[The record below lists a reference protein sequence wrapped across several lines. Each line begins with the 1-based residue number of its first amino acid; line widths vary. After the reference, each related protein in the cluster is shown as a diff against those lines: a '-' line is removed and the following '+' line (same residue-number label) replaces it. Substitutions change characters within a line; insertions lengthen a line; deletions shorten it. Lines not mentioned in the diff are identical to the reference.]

1 MRGKGRRS
9 IKSNVVARLQGEK
22 FDNGIKNK
30 SLFFRRFSKKNS
42 RFRPSHHVSIS
53 RLIHDSLALRHFSS
67 LFPIHVDFFS
77 ETAAIS
83 IWRPRRSRHTAR
95 NSTVAQRQWSND
107 DDWGET
113 WWMDRGDTERRMLKK
128 RVKFFSVA
136 VVLCLNWLSKKKI
149 KNEKTWSNQTASSK
163 QANILN
169 TLSSSR
175 APVNNEA
182 TLSSSKKIKRF
193 QTQAACIY
201 EVRGD

>member
-9 IKSNVVARLQGEK
+9 IKSNVVAARLQGEK
-22 FDNGIKNK
+22 FDNGIEVCFL
-30 SLFFRRFSKKNS
+30 SIFQKKNI

-83 IWRPRRSRHTAR
+83 IWRPRRSHTRPR

-107 DDWGET
+107 DWGET
-113 WWMDRGDTERRMLKK
+113 CWMDRGDRKKSQILLRRRRSVFELTFEKKNQERKK
-128 RVKFFSVA
+128 NVKQ
-136 VVLCLNWLSKKKI
+136 
-149 KNEKTWSNQTASSK
+149 SNSSSK
-163 QANILN
+163 PASILN

-182 TLSSSKKIKRF
+182 TLSSSKKIKQF